1 MKVKKLSRYEWPGP
15 GLISTSLESK
25 TNRRETH
32 TGTFLEMRKHVTKKI
47 LRHCKWDGGQTV
59 VRNTVKDRLN
69 KQTLKIG
76 FLGEIRIAK
85 SG

>member
-1 MKVKKLSRYEWPGP
+1 M
-15 GLISTSLESK
+15 
-25 TNRRETH
+25 
-32 TGTFLEMRKHVTKKI
+32 TKKI